1 METEPF
7 ATFEWDSRMTATD
20 NHDEEI
26 LIAALLRLSGNV
38 LGVVIGVLFSLLI
51 FVATNWLVIKGG
63 PVVGPNLS
71 LLGQYFIGY
80 KVSFVGSLIGSLYG
94 FLFGYVSGVLIA
106 WVYNRVTLW
115 RSGTGS

>member
-1 METEPF
+1 
-7 ATFEWDSRMTATD
+7 MTAID
-20 NHDEEI
+20 NNDEEI